1 MLNYRTI
8 LTQGISKTIVL
19 QLITDI
25 NNDAFKLEQLLTLI
39 TSTDVSAG
47 AILLNYRVSWV
58 ISHCG
63 INFPTLFTT
72 QVIDTVLNPIHNKQ
86 QHSGYTRNVI
96 RACQDLNFANNINA
110 NLVNTVFDV
119 ACNNSET
126 IAARA
131 FAITTIEHI
140 GKYEPDILRE
150 LVLLLNPTLA
160 YMPRS
165 VKYRAQKAMQAYD
178 NYQSKKGVKA

>member
-1 MLNYRTI
+1 MLNYCTI
-8 LTQGISKTIVL
+8 LTQGINKTIVL
-19 QLITDI
+19 QLVTDI
-25 NNDAFKLEQLLTLI
+25 NNNALKLQQLLSLI
-39 TSTDVSAG
+39 NSTDVSSA

-63 INFPTLFTT
+63 IHYSNLFTN
-72 QVIDTVLNPIHNKQ
+72 QVIDTILQPIHNTQ

-96 RACQDLNFANNINA
+96 RACQDLNFAQPINA
-110 NLVNTVFDV
+110 NLVNIAFDV

-140 GKYEPDILRE
+140 GKHEPDILRE
-150 LVLLLNPTLA
+150 LVLLLTPTLA

-165 VKYRAQKAMQAYD
+165 VKYRAQKAIQAYD
-178 NYQSKKGVKA
+178 KYQTTKQN